1 MAERRD
7 PFEDLIKIEKRCTME
22 SQIFLVE
29 KRDKSIQG
37 RAFANGTS
45 SQREYMER
53 DKVASPTHHHDGISY
68 DNSND

>member
-1 MAERRD
+1 M
-7 PFEDLIKIEKRCTME
+7 EKL
-22 SQIFLVE
+22 IFLVE

-68 DNSND
+68 DNSNDWRETKMQCHDGRYNQY